1 MIEVEGLTKDYGTVL
16 AVAGLSFS
24 AKCGEIL
31 GFLGP
36 NGAGKTTS
44 LRMIAGALGPT
55 SGRIVIA
62 GHDLMQQ
69 PIEARRALGY
79 MPEAAPLYVELRVD
93 EYLVF
98 RAALKGLSGR
108 NRGVAVQRAMQRAR
122 VDDVASVAIGH
133 LSKGYR
139 QRVALA
145 DALLAE
151 PPVFILDE
159 PTAGLDPNQIRET
172 RQLIRELATEHT
184 VLVSSHILSEIE
196 ELCESAVVMHRGK
209 VVAQGA
215 LAQLGDG
222 LRARAVVLRVRD
234 SGGKAYKLCSESRD
248 VRQVERVASGDDG
261 EVVELKVS
269 WSGVSDVQV
278 SSERLVRE
286 LVAANIGVLGVEHI
300 SPRLE
305 DVFAELTAAA
315 ERAQKES
322 R

>member
-24 AKCGEIL
+24 AKHGEVL

-62 GHDLMQQ
+62 GHDLMEQ
-69 PIEARRALGY
+69 PIEARRSLGY

-93 EYLVF
+93 EYLSF
-98 RAALKGLSGR
+98 RAALKGLTGRKRSG
-108 NRGVAVQRAMQRAR
+108 AVQRAMQRAR
-122 VDDVASVAIGH
+122 VDDVACVAIGH

-172 RQLIRELATEHT
+172 RQLIRELAGEHT

-196 ELCESAVVMHRGK
+196 ELCESAVVLHRGK
-209 VVAQGA
+209 VVAQGT
-215 LAQLGDG
+215 LAELGEG
-222 LRARAVVLRVRD
+222 LRPRALVLRVRD
-234 SGGKAYKLCSESRD
+234 SEGKAHKLCSNSSD
-248 VRQVERVASGDDG
+248 VCQVEHVAGGDDAG
-261 EVVELKVS
+261 VVALKVS
-269 WSGVSDVQV
+269 WRGESDVQA
-278 SSERLVRE
+278 SGERLVRE

-305 DVFAELTAAA
+305 DVFAELTAAT
-315 ERAQKES
+315 EQAQKES